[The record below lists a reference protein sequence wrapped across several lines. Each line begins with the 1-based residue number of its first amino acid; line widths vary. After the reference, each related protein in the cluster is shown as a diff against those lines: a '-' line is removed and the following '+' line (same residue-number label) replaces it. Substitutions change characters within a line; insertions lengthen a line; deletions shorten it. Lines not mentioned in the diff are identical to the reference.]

1 MNIHEYSEYLDYF
14 FDTLVSSLS
23 PGATSDSAIDTANL
37 WKLWRGSELLVLLAN
52 YFEEIFED
60 LNGFQTGSDLIVI
73 FGAILVTASGII
85 ALIGLVPR
93 STGPRL
99 DQSTL
104 HSLFGVVWRLLAPD
118 NV

>member
-1 MNIHEYSEYLDYF
+1 VGPKEVRVYLGS
-14 FDTLVSSLS
+14 VSSLS

-52 YFEEIFED
+52 YFEEVFED
-60 LNGFQTGSDLIVI
+60 LNGFQTGSLNGDLIVI

-93 STGPRL
+93 SAGPRL

-104 HSLFGVVWRLLAPD
+104 HSLFGVVWRLLAPE